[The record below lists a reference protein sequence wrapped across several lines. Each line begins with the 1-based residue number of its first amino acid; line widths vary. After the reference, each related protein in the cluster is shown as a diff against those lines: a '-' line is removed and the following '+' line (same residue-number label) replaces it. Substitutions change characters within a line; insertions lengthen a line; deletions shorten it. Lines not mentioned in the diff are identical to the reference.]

1 MTSGIKTVVFRKFDM
16 LHDEASSSGLV
27 LLTNNGYHIPK
38 NLQRFFRTENENI
51 PLHHHGE
58 LSVQNNGFLYQGKM

>member
-38 NLQRFFRTENENI
+38 NL
-51 PLHHHGE
+51 
-58 LSVQNNGFLYQGKM
+58 